1 MQGIIDI
8 AAANLLAPMV
18 LFFALGFIAS
28 LVRSD
33 LAIPEAIA
41 KGISLYLVMAIGFKG
56 GAEVAA
62 SGISLSLVL
71 ALIAGALLSTVIP
84 FIAFMILRFATGLS
98 RIDAG
103 AVAAHYGSISIV
115 TFIAATQA
123 LNQFGIGYDGHMV
136 AVAAVMEAPA
146 ILAGLL
152 LATGLSR
159 AGDTGGTGGGGLDR
173 ELLREIAVNGSI
185 LLLAG
190 SFLIGCI
197 TGHDGLTMIAPFIV
211 DPFKGVLCIFLLDM
225 GLIAGRGFSRSGSKL
240 DWRTIAFGLYMP
252 LIGAAV
258 GYLAASLTGM
268 EPGSAALLM
277 TLSASASYIAVPA
290 AMRLALPEADPAI
303 SLTLSLAITF
313 PFNLTLGIPLY
324 VAIAGMAT

>member
-71 ALIAGALLSTVIP
+71 ALVAGALLSTVIP

-159 AGDTGGTGGGGLDR
+159 SGDTDSGGGGLDR

-197 TGHDGLTMIAPFIV
+197 TGHDGLTTIAPFIV

-258 GYLAASLTGM
+258 GYLAASMTGM
-268 EPGSAALLM
+268 DPGSAALLM

-324 VAIAGMAT
+324 VAIAGMAA

>member
-62 SGISLSLVL
+62 SGVSLSLIL
-71 ALIAGALLSTVIP
+71 ALVAGGLLSAIIP
-84 FIAFMILRFATGLS
+84 FIAFVILRFATGLS

-123 LNQFGIGYDGHMV
+123 LNQFGMTYDGHMV

-159 AGDTGGTGGGGLDR
+159 SGDTDNGGSGGLDR

-197 TGHDGLTMIAPFIV
+197 TGHDGLATIAPFIV

-225 GLIAGRGFSRSGSKL
+225 GLIAGRGFARSGSKL
-240 DWRTIAFGLYMP
+240 NWRTVAFGLYMP

-324 VAIAGMAT
+324 VAIAGMAA